1 MADAKDSDQSF
12 FRKVVRFVS
21 NPTTDWA
28 DLASRPADNREQ
40 SAELSELKAMVERKR
55 RNDFVRKREFD
66 MLRKVRR
73 DGLTSEQLA
82 ALGGNSRLDESDLRN
97 SDLSPQRQDSAVKAK
112 IDDIEREMVGGAD
125 TRSGRPSMPFASNS
139 MLQRPPSGFAAG
151 PNARPAVLPP
161 LPPALAAGLAA
172 ERSGLGPA
180 AVEGRPPAAFDP
192 AATQPSALLPPLPP
206 PTGPGVPPLSGT
218 PSSAITAPPAPL
230 PALSAQEP
238 AAMGTP
244 VADGPGSGAAPSD
257 FLSFN
262 EPPASPPV
270 GASGLAT
277 LDIDVDVQVNEIVHD
292 PELDEAVMAFANAD
306 YAQSE
311 TALLQLTT
319 PTGPRARHAE
329 TWLVLFD
336 LYRAIGQQQ
345 RFETL
350 ANDYA
355 LQFGSSA
362 PQWMSLPKLVADA
375 LAEDRPRAARQ
386 AGDAG
391 WFCPAVLEP
400 AVVAQLRTA
409 VSQMPL
415 PWVMDWSD
423 LKRVE
428 PEGAR
433 SLLALFRSWAGQRVD
448 MQWLGGDQ
456 LISVLA
462 QAGPTGEGSAD
473 PAFWLAR
480 LEALRLANRADH
492 FDEVAIDY
500 CVTYEVSPP
509 AWEPARC
516 SLKLFDSEL
525 TTRGPSLSRMSGLST
540 SFVESSL
547 VDDPGPVQVG
557 TVELSGQL
565 IGDQSAS
572 LRDLDAELAS
582 ATVVNVSCARL
593 IRVDFV
599 AAGDLLNWVINK
611 HRQGRVV
618 QFIDAH
624 RLVALFFGAMGI
636 TEHAKV
642 RVRTV

>member
-1 MADAKDSDQSF
+1 MADAKDSDPSF

-28 DLASRPADNREQ
+28 DLNSRPADAREQ
-40 SAELSELKAMVERKR
+40 NAELSELKAMVERKR

-73 DGLTSEQLA
+73 DGLTAEQLA

-97 SDLSPQRQDSAVKAK
+97 SDLSPQRQDATVKAK
-112 IDDIEREMVGGAD
+112 IDDIEREMVGSAD
-125 TRSGRPSMPFASNS
+125 ARRDNRPSVPFAQSS
-139 MLQRPPSGFAAG
+139 TLQRPASGFPGA
-151 PNARPAVLPP
+151 PNSKPAVLPP
-161 LPPALAAGLAA
+161 LPPGLAAGLAA
-172 ERSGLGPA
+172 DRERYGQGGGALNL
-180 AVEGRPPAAFDP
+180 FDP
-192 AATQPSALLPPLPP
+192 AATLPSPLLPPIPP
-206 PTGPGVPPLSGT
+206 PVTPGLAPLS
-218 PSSAITAPPAPL
+218 AQTAPAALEPAPL
-230 PALSAQEP
+230 IPPASA
-238 AAMGTP
+238 
-244 VADGPGSGAAPSD
+244 
-257 FLSFN
+257 
-262 EPPASPPV
+262 PPASPTAAGPL
-270 GASGLAT
+270 SGLGV
-277 LDIDVDVQVNEIVHD
+277 DIDVDVQVNEIVHD

-306 YAQSE
+306 YAQAE

-350 ANDYA
+350 ATDYA

-362 PQWMSLPKLVADA
+362 PQWMSLPKLVADS
-375 LAEDRPRAARQ
+375 LAEDRPKASRQ

-391 WFCPAVLEP
+391 WFCPQVMEP
-400 AVVAQLRTA
+400 AAVAQLRDA
-409 VSQMPL
+409 VLQMPL
-415 PWVMDWSD
+415 PWVLDWSD

-428 PEGAR
+428 PEAAR
-433 SLLALFRSWAGQRVD
+433 SLVALFRSWAGQRVD
-448 MQWLGGDQ
+448 MQWLAGDQ
-456 LISVLA
+456 LLSVLT
-462 QAGPTGEGSAD
+462 QAGPTGEASAD

-492 FDEVAIDY
+492 FDDVAIDY

-525 TTRGPSLSRMSGLST
+525 STRGPSLSRMSGLST
-540 SFVESSL
+540 SFVDSSL
-547 VDDPGPVQVG
+547 VDSAGTVQVG
-557 TVELSGQL
+557 SVELSGQMV
-565 IGDQSAS
+565 GDQSGV
-572 LRDLDAELAS
+572 LRDLDGDLAS
-582 ATVVNVSCARL
+582 AAVVNVSCARL

-599 AAGDLLNWVINK
+599 AAGDLLNWVIIK

-636 TEHAKV
+636 SEHAKV

>member
-1 MADAKDSDQSF
+1 MADAKDSDPSF

-28 DLASRPADNREQ
+28 DLNSRPLDNREQ
-40 SAELSELKAMVERKR
+40 NAELSELKAMVERKR

-82 ALGGNSRLDESDLRN
+82 ALGGNSRLEDSDLRN
-97 SDLSPQRQDSAVKAK
+97 SDLSPQRQDATVKAK
-112 IDDIEREMVGGAD
+112 IDDIEREMVGNSEARRD
-125 TRSGRPSMPFASNS
+125 HRPSVPFAPNS
-139 MLQRPPSGFAAG
+139 TLQRPASGFPAA
-151 PNARPAVLPP
+151 PHSKPAVLPP

-172 ERSGLGPA
+172 DRERSGQGGGASHL
-180 AVEGRPPAAFDP
+180 FDP
-192 AATQPSALLPPLPP
+192 AATLPSPLLPPIPAPASPGLAPLSAQTALPASAPAPLMQPASAPPPP
-206 PTGPGVPPLSGT
+206 PTAASPLSG
-218 PSSAITAPPAPL
+218 L
-230 PALSAQEP
+230 
-238 AAMGTP
+238 
-244 VADGPGSGAAPSD
+244 
-257 FLSFN
+257 
-262 EPPASPPV
+262 
-270 GASGLAT
+270 GLGV
-277 LDIDVDVQVNEIVHD
+277 DIDVDVQVNEIVHD

-306 YAQSE
+306 YAQAE

-345 RFETL
+345 RFESL

-362 PQWMSLPKLVADA
+362 PQWMSLPKLVADS
-375 LAEDRPRAARQ
+375 LAEDRPKPSRQ

-391 WFCPAVLEP
+391 WFCPQVMEP
-400 AVVAQLRTA
+400 AAVAQLRDA
-409 VSQMPL
+409 VLQMPL
-415 PWVMDWSD
+415 PWVIDWSD
-423 LKRVE
+423 LRRVE
-428 PEGAR
+428 HEAAR
-433 SLLALFRSWAGQRVD
+433 SLVALFRSWAGQRVD
-448 MQWLGGDQ
+448 MQWLAGDQ
-456 LISVLA
+456 LLSVLTL
-462 QAGPTGEGSAD
+462 AGPTGDGSAD

-492 FDEVAIDY
+492 FDDVAIDY

-525 TTRGPSLSRMSGLST
+525 STRGPSLSRMSGLST
-540 SFVESSL
+540 SFVESGL
-547 VDDPGPVQVG
+547 VDEAGPVQVG
-557 TVELSGQL
+557 SVDLSGQMV
-565 IGDQSAS
+565 GDQSAA
-572 LRDLDAELAS
+572 LRELDAELAS
-582 ATVVNVSCARL
+582 ASVVNVSCSRL

-636 TEHAKV
+636 SEHAKV